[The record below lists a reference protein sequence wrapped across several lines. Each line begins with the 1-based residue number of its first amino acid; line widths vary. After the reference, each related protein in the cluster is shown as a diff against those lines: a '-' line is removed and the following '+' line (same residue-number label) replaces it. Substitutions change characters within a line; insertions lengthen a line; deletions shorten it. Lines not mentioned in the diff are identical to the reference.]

1 VIITP
6 RNDKDSELVI
16 GLITTVGTEVDE
28 VIKDIKDRL
37 AFFHYEVEDII
48 VSQMIISQFESKDPA
63 EWPSEFDRISHYM
76 DLGNRI
82 RKATDDNS
90 ILMKGVARYLYLKRD
105 KDANNYPQQRNRL
118 AYIVKSL
125 KHPDEVEFMRE
136 TYSDGFH
143 LIGITSNRERRIKY
157 LTERKGLSEEQAE
170 SLLNRDA
177 DEDLK
182 QGQHT
187 RDAFQHADYFINI
200 TEDVDQT
207 YNAVSRL
214 IDLLFG
220 NPFISPC
227 FDEHAMFMA
236 YVSSLRSADLSRQIG
251 AVIAN
256 NNEIL
261 AMGANDCPKPGGGL
275 YWPVLKEH
283 GKYEDEPEGRDYMRG
298 CDSNKVEQQNIINSF
313 FTEFN
318 IEETEENIRKIKNT
332 GIRDLTE
339 YGRVVHGEM
348 EALLTC
354 ARNNIS
360 CRGATLYA
368 TTFPCHNCAKHIIAA
383 GIKRVVYIEPYPKSK
398 AFQFYPAEISD
409 RSDKEKVIFE
419 PFTGVGP
426 QRFIDLF
433 AVSSTRWYAK
443 KRKDEQGKKLE
454 WKRDDTELRNPISL
468 LNYLDAEQS
477 ALMVFEEETVA
488 LEGE

>member
-1 VIITP
+1 
-6 RNDKDSELVI
+6 
-16 GLITTVGTEVDE
+16 
-28 VIKDIKDRL
+28 
-37 AFFHYEVEDII
+37 
-48 VSQMIISQFESKDPA
+48 
-63 EWPSEFDRISHYM
+63 
-76 DLGNRI
+76 
-82 RKATDDNS
+82 
-90 ILMKGVARYLYLKRD
+90 MKGVARLLYLKRE
-105 KDANNYPQQRNRL
+105 KDTNNYPQPRKRI
-118 AYIVKSL
+118 AYIIKSL
-125 KHPDEVEFMRE
+125 KHPDEVDFMRE
-136 TYSDGFH
+136 TYGDGFH
-143 LIGITSNRERRIKY
+143 LIGITSSYERRIKY
-157 LTERKGLSEEQAE
+157 LTERKGLTEEQ
-170 SLLNRDA
+170 SKLLLARDA
-177 DEDLK
+177 DENSK

-200 TEDVDQT
+200 TEDNDQT
-207 YNAVSRL
+207 YNSVSRL

-220 NPFISPC
+220 DPFISPS

-256 NNEIL
+256 KNEIL
-261 AMGANDCPKPGGGL
+261 AMGANDCPRFGGGL

-283 GKYEDEPEGRDYMRG
+283 GKYEDEPDGRDYMRKY
-298 CDSNKVEQQNIINSF
+298 DSNKIEQENIINSLLITF
-313 FTEFN
+313 GIDATD
-318 IEETEENIRKIKNT
+318 ENISRVKDA
-332 GIRDLTE
+332 GIGDLTE

-348 EALLTC
+348 EALLSC

-360 CRGATLYA
+360 CRGATLFA

-383 GIKRVVYIEPYPKSK
+383 GIERVVYIEPYLKSK

-409 RSDKEKVIFE
+409 GRKDNGKVVFE

-443 KRKDEQGKKLE
+443 KRKDKHGVKLP
-454 WKRDDTELRNPISL
+454 WKREDAELRNPISL

-488 LEGE
+488 LKGELNHE